1 MLSVSL
7 YCFFYCFKVLLWKS
21 SDDLSCFGEFPL
33 QCSISVQYKLHYLVF
48 RNHSAPLA
56 SLVVAFPFV
65 NDDINIYIY
74 WQWPLCGSVKYNTT
88 IIPSYNT
95 PKPLPSL
102 CFLLIITPVTCPAE
116 SLNTHPGFFV
126 CLFVCFTVDVLP
138 VADVL
143 QVASRLLPAQIRLL
157 VVRLQPGVS
166 ISAELGA
173 GGHAARGRAPH
184 LYPPNTHTHTQ
195 LGRRWV

>member
-1 MLSVSL
+1 M
-7 YCFFYCFKVLLWKS
+7 FFYCFKVLLWKS

-33 QCSISVQYKLHYLVF
+33 QCSILVQYKLHYLVF

-116 SLNTHPGFFV
+116 SLNTHPGLFV
-126 CLFVCFTVDVLP
+126 CLFVLPSTFSRSLMCCRLHPVSSLLRSDSWWYDSSLEWAFLRSLGLADTQQEVVLP
-138 VADVL
+138 
-143 QVASRLLPAQIRLL
+143 IF
-157 VVRLQPGVS
+157 
-166 ISAELGA
+166 I
-173 GGHAARGRAPH
+173 
-184 LYPPNTHTHTQ
+184 PPNTHTHN
-195 LGRRWV
+195 